1 MKKITFLLLLSLAT
15 QLIEAQE
22 CSPVTLPYTEN
33 FDNVVF
39 PALPECTSIQTISG
53 TDWVTGHGFHNPTD
67 FMLQYIGNDE
77 DADSWFFTRPIT
89 LIAGQY
95 YKLKYTYWTHSN
107 ETSQNFKVTLGT
119 APNAEGVMTIITQHT
134 DVSGTLST
142 TTMAPAISV
151 AETGTYYIGINALSE
166 ANQGDLIIDNIEINS
181 WGSCERPL
189 QSRVSNVSDTGALV
203 SWMNSQTME
212 TVSGYTYAYST
223 TNSTPLNGTF
233 TANNN
238 IQLTNLE
245 PNTTY
250 YFFVRTNCGPV
261 DSDWNSFLTFTTAP
275 CPAVNLPYTIDF
287 ESSTAPAFD
296 ECLTPVGNETY
307 MPYVENNPGYGFTSN
322 TLTIPSSVNVNGS
335 LQLISRGVYLE
346 QGKYYRVSYKYGL
359 NTANTSATLRAWMKD
374 NYNISNL
381 NSTTFNIGWHQQV
394 EDNSPH
400 LYSLNTLTPLRSGIQ
415 YFSFEA
421 YSISSE
427 EKVYV
432 DNFLVEELLC
442 EKPELPTLSPVNTS
456 TVFISWA
463 IPNLV
468 TEGVAY
474 RYQYNNSTSDT
485 PPSEGTN
492 TSNTTVRLNNLT
504 PDTTYYLFVR
514 TSVDQTVFSD
524 WITIPYT
531 TTGIILENNA
541 AVKSNVIT
549 FPNPVK
555 DILTINGTDTIDKVE
570 LYNIT
575 GQLIYSNKINAKD
588 AVVHMEKFA
597 AGVYTLS
604 VYSNGAIKKQTIIK
618 Q

>member
-1 MKKITFLLLLSLAT
+1 MHKQIPPMKKITFLLLLALTTKAIAGPEYLYKT
-15 QLIEAQE
+15 IFKDTFNCVAAH
-22 CSPVTLPYTEN
+22 VLPKW
-33 FDNVVF
+33 
-39 PALPECTSIQTISG
+39 TS
-53 TDWVTGHGFHNPTD
+53 TDI
-67 FMLQYIGNDE
+67 MRGND
-77 DADSWFFTRPIT
+77 RI
-89 LIAGQY
+89 
-95 YKLKYTYWTHSN
+95 
-107 ETSQNFKVTLGT
+107 SQPSFIS
-119 APNAEGVMTIITQHT
+119 M
-134 DVSGTLST
+134 
-142 TTMAPAISV
+142 AISNM
-151 AETGTYYIGINALSE
+151 EE
-166 ANQGDLIIDNIEINS
+166 CD
-181 WGSCERPL
+181 RPL
-189 QSRVSNVSDTGALV
+189 QSRVSNTSDTSALV
-203 SWMNSQTME
+203 IWMNSQTQG

-223 TNSTPLNGTF
+223 SSSLPDNLYTTTTNNV
-233 TANNN
+233 
-238 IQLTNLE
+238 QLTNLE

-250 YFFVRTNCGPV
+250 YFFVRTNCGSV
-261 DSDWNSFLTFTTAP
+261 NSDWNSFLTFTTAP

-322 TLTIPSSVNVNGS
+322 TLTFPSSVNVNGS

-359 NTANTSATLRAWMKD
+359 NAASTSATLRVWMKD

-381 NSTTFNIGWHQQV
+381 NSTTFNIGWHQQI

-421 YSISSE
+421 YSISGE

-442 EKPELPTLSPVNTS
+442 EKPELPTLSPVDAS
-456 TVFISWA
+456 TVSISWA
-463 IPNLV
+463 VPNLV

-485 PPSEGTN
+485 PPSEGTY

-541 AVKSNVIT
+541 AVRSNLIT

-555 DILTINGTDTIDKVE
+555 EILTVNGTDTIDKVE

-588 AVVHMEKFA
+588 AVVNMEKFA
-597 AGVYTLS
+597 AGAYILS
-604 VYSNGAIKKQTIIK
+604 IFSNGSVKKQTIIK
-618 Q
+618 H